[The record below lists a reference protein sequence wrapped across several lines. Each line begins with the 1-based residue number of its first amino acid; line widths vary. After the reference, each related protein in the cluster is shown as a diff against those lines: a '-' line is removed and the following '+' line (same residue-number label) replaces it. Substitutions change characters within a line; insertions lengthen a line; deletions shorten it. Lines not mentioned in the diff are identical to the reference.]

1 MLAMAS
7 DTPHD
12 MTAACNTA
20 IAGVLQVRLC
30 RQNEE
35 ARRRWLQA
43 QLEGV
48 RQGQSAEHR
57 RLLAIC

>member
-20 IAGVLQVRLC
+20 IAGVLQGRVC